1 MEKPARYY
9 FVFARGSK
17 LRFLSHLDMM
27 RLWERALRR
36 AGLPLRYS
44 SGFHPHARISLALPL
59 AVGMTAR
66 REWMEVELNRRLEPE
81 AVKTRLSPQLPVGL
95 ELMEV
100 REAPPNAP
108 ALTTRLQGAEYEV
121 EVVSPP
127 PREAVEERL
136 GRFLEADSW
145 PVQEERRGQVRTVDL
160 RRAVCAVV
168 LGDWSALRGRLRV
181 VLGRG
186 HEGSARLEQLLGLL
200 GLPPRVRVERVQLFV
215 TDGDEM
221 RGDHE
226 RGTQDPGGR

>member
-9 FVFARGSK
+9 LLFARGAK

-44 SGFHPHARISLALPL
+44 SGFHPHPRIALVLPL
-59 AVGMTAR
+59 AVGMTAQ
-66 REWMEVELNRRLEPE
+66 REWMEIELNARIDPGEVR
-81 AVKTRLSPQLPVGL
+81 ARLSAQLPAGL
-95 ELMEV
+95 SLLEV
-100 REAPPNAP
+100 REAPPDAP

-121 EVVSPP
+121 EVASPP

-136 GRFLEADSW
+136 CRFLEADSW
-145 PVQEERRGQVRTVDL
+145 PVQEERRGGARTVDL
-160 RRAVCAVV
+160 RKAVRRVA
-168 LGDWSALRGRLRV
+168 LGDWSASTGRLRV

-186 HEGSARLEQLLGLL
+186 HEGSARLEQLLGVL
-200 GLPPRVRVERVQLFV
+200 GLPLRMRVERVQLFLSDA
-215 TDGDEM
+215 DGM
-221 RGDHE
+221 RGDYE